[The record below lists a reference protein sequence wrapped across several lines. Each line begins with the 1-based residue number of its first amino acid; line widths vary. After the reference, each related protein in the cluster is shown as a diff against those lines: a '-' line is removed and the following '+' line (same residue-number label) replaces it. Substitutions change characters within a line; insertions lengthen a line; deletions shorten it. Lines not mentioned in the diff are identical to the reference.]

1 MSGRYRHE
9 RFEGA
14 LTVGANGSS
23 DERMERPSIS
33 SKKNPA
39 SYALAGLAARWNVHT
54 KSGAFSGEAVGRQNL
69 VRARRLVRKCGVVRS
84 TPDAIGQCLWSD
96 APS

>member
-14 LTVGANGSS
+14 LTVGANGSN

-39 SYALAGLAARWNVHT
+39 SYPLAGLAARWNVHT
-54 KSGAFSGEAVGRQNL
+54 KSYAFSGEAVADVKGPGQMVVAHCMN
-69 VRARRLVRKCGVVRS
+69 RAWR
-84 TPDAIGQCLWSD
+84 
-96 APS
+96 